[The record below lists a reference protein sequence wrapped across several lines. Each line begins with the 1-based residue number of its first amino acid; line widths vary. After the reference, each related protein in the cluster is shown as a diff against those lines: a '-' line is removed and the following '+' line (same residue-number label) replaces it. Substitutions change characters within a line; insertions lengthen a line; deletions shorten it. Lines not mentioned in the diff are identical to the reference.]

1 MADNVLMHGVRGIT
15 DLIVRPGLMNL
26 DFADIETIMSG
37 MGKAMMGTGEAEGD
51 NRAVIASDAAINNPL
66 IDDYTLKGA
75 KGLLVNITGGN
86 DITLFEVDEAANKIR
101 AEVDPGADILI
112 GNTIDEAMTG
122 KVRVSIVVT
131 GLGGEVVKN
140 KPTLSVV
147 QNRNGYSGQNL
158 FNNNSTNQQ
167 QPNSYAAYM
176 SNQPYMPT
184 SVTNPTV
191 STAQNTHVSG
201 ANALDLGTI
210 NQSNQ
215 SITPDIKTNYQEIQ
229 DNIKIEDPIE
239 QDFLKDEPNLNNNHE
254 VNTFEEKSI
263 NDDKNMYQLSEEE
276 NLEAPQLFTSDDE
289 LPQIEDVNQAN
300 REDTDLSDL
309 DFDDKD
315 DLEIPAFLRRQTN

>member
-1 MADNVLMHGVRGIT
+1 
-15 DLIVRPGLMNL
+15 MNL

-147 QNRNGYSGQNL
+147 QSRNGYSQQNL
-158 FNNNSTNQQ
+158 TINHNTNVQQKNN
-167 QPNSYAAYM
+167 YAAYM
-176 SNQPYMPT
+176 SNQPYTISATPNANM
-184 SVTNPTV
+184 SA
-191 STAQNTHVSG
+191 AQNTHVSG
-201 ANALDLGTI
+201 ANALDLGSVSEA
-210 NQSNQ
+210 NQNV
-215 SITPDIKTNYQEIQ
+215 TPNIKTNYKEIQ
-229 DNIKIEDPIE
+229 ENVKTEDPAIEDFLRDE
-239 QDFLKDEPNLNNNHE
+239 QSLNNNNE
-254 VNTFEEKSI
+254 NVIFETQTLNSDKSMDQFA
-263 NDDKNMYQLSEEE
+263 NEGNFDT
-276 NLEAPQLFTSDDE
+276 PQLFTG
-289 LPQIEDVNQAN
+289 EDIQETEYHSNEN

>member
-1 MADNVLMHGVRGIT
+1 
-15 DLIVRPGLMNL
+15 
-26 DFADIETIMSG
+26 
-37 MGKAMMGTGEAEGD
+37 
-51 NRAVIASDAAINNPL
+51 
-66 IDDYTLKGA
+66 
-75 KGLLVNITGGN
+75 
-86 DITLFEVDEAANKIR
+86 
-101 AEVDPGADILI
+101 
-112 GNTIDEAMTG
+112 
-122 KVRVSIVVT
+122 
-131 GLGGEVVKN
+131 
-140 KPTLSVV
+140 
-147 QNRNGYSGQNL
+147 
-158 FNNNSTNQQ
+158 
-167 QPNSYAAYM
+167 
-176 SNQPYMPT
+176 MPA
-184 SVTNPTV
+184 SVTNPTM

-239 QDFLKDEPNLNNNHE
+239 QDFLKDESNLNNNHE

>member
-1 MADNVLMHGVRGIT
+1 ME
-15 DLIVRPGLMNL
+15 
-26 DFADIETIMSG
+26 ADI
-37 MGKAMMGTGEAEGD
+37 A
-51 NRAVIASDAAINNPL
+51 
-66 IDDYTLKGA
+66 
-75 KGLLVNITGGN
+75 
-86 DITLFEVDEAANKIR
+86 
-101 AEVDPGADILI
+101 
-112 GNTIDEAMTG
+112 
-122 KVRVSIVVT
+122 
-131 GLGGEVVKN
+131 
-140 KPTLSVV
+140 
-147 QNRNGYSGQNL
+147 
-158 FNNNSTNQQ
+158 
-167 QPNSYAAYM
+167 
-176 SNQPYMPT
+176 
-184 SVTNPTV
+184 
-191 STAQNTHVSG
+191 

>member
-1 MADNVLMHGVRGIT
+1 M
-15 DLIVRPGLMNL
+15 
-26 DFADIETIMSG
+26 
-37 MGKAMMGTGEAEGD
+37 
-51 NRAVIASDAAINNPL
+51 
-66 IDDYTLKGA
+66 KGA

-147 QNRNGYSGQNL
+147 QSRNGYSQQNL
-158 FNNNSTNQQ
+158 TINHNTNVQQKNN
-167 QPNSYAAYM
+167 YAAYM
-176 SNQPYMPT
+176 SNQPYTRSATPNANM
-184 SVTNPTV
+184 SA
-191 STAQNTHVSG
+191 AQNTHVSG
-201 ANALDLGTI
+201 ANALDLGSVSEA
-210 NQSNQ
+210 NQNV
-215 SITPDIKTNYQEIQ
+215 TPNIKTNYKEIQ
-229 DNIKIEDPIE
+229 ENVKTEDPAIEDFLRDE
-239 QDFLKDEPNLNNNHE
+239 QSLNNNNE
-254 VNTFEEKSI
+254 NVIFETQTLNSDKSMDQFA
-263 NDDKNMYQLSEEE
+263 NEGNFDT
-276 NLEAPQLFTSDDE
+276 PQLFTG
-289 LPQIEDVNQAN
+289 EDIQETEYHSNEN

>member
-1 MADNVLMHGVRGIT
+1 
-15 DLIVRPGLMNL
+15 
-26 DFADIETIMSG
+26 
-37 MGKAMMGTGEAEGD
+37 
-51 NRAVIASDAAINNPL
+51 
-66 IDDYTLKGA
+66 
-75 KGLLVNITGGN
+75 
-86 DITLFEVDEAANKIR
+86 
-101 AEVDPGADILI
+101 
-112 GNTIDEAMTG
+112 
-122 KVRVSIVVT
+122 
-131 GLGGEVVKN
+131 
-140 KPTLSVV
+140 
-147 QNRNGYSGQNL
+147 
-158 FNNNSTNQQ
+158 
-167 QPNSYAAYM
+167 
-176 SNQPYMPT
+176 MPT
-184 SVTNPTV
+184 SVTNPAM

-263 NDDKNMYQLSEEE
+263 NEDKNMYQLSEEE

>member
-1 MADNVLMHGVRGIT
+1 
-15 DLIVRPGLMNL
+15 
-26 DFADIETIMSG
+26 
-37 MGKAMMGTGEAEGD
+37 
-51 NRAVIASDAAINNPL
+51 
-66 IDDYTLKGA
+66 
-75 KGLLVNITGGN
+75 VNITGGN

-140 KPTLSVV
+140 RPTLSVV
-147 QNRNGYSGQNL
+147 QNRNGYSGHNL

-167 QPNSYAAYM
+167 QSNSYAAYM

-184 SVTNPTV
+184 SVTNPSM
-191 STAQNTHVSG
+191 STTQSTHVSG

-229 DNIKIEDPIE
+229 ENIKIEDPIE
-239 QDFLKDEPNLNNNHE
+239 QDFLRDEPNLDNNNE
-254 VNTFEEKSI
+254 GNTFETKSL

-289 LPQIEDVNQAN
+289 LHQTEDINQAN
-300 REDTDLSDL
+300 SEDTDLSDL
-309 DFDDKD
+309 NFDDKD